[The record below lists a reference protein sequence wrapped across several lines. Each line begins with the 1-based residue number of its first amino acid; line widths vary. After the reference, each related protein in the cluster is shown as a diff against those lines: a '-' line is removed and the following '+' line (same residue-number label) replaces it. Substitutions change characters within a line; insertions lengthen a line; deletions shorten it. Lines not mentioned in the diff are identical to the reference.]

1 MRLAIGRIV
10 FFESEKGSNRFMKGI
25 MAEYAYYNHIIYIS
39 NISFLAIFF
48 LAQLLPLII
57 FSDGRNGLSL
67 SGMGFFPGQFGQSSS
82 SPIIKVAGWIDASL
96 VASDVHSPPGQLR
109 CDGVPAAAEAAELAG
124 AGGAVV
130 FHGNE
135 GGIRWSGVVTLE
147 RGSRLRLVAPN
158 HFRLSYGR
166 ARDVRPRVVLMMGA
180 LPGSEAS
187 NEFVVAF
194 LFVFLARFAGKVD
207 QSFQSFVQFSYCDIL
222 GYLGL
227 HQ

>member
-1 MRLAIGRIV
+1 
-10 FFESEKGSNRFMKGI
+10 
-25 MAEYAYYNHIIYIS
+25 
-39 NISFLAIFF
+39 
-48 LAQLLPLII
+48 
-57 FSDGRNGLSL
+57 
-67 SGMGFFPGQFGQSSS
+67 MGFFPGQIGQSSS

-109 CDGVPAAAEAAELAG
+109 CDGVLEAAAEAAELAG

-166 ARDVRPRVVLMMGA
+166 ARDVRPRVVLMMDA

-187 NEFVVAF
+187 NEFVVGV
-194 LFVFLARFAGKVD
+194 FVC
-207 QSFQSFVQFSYCDIL
+207 FSCPICREGGSIFSKFCAVFIL
-222 GYLGL
+222 
-227 HQ
+227 